1 MITPAPCFSIAG
13 KSARSRRTAGKRLRS
28 SARCHSRSSSTAK
41 PPAGAEV
48 PPTTCTTMSIPP
60 NCFITASATAAQPS
74 AVATFA
80 VTNSSS
86 AERSAGRARAVPRTA
101 APASRSRAA
110 TAWPTP
116 LVAPVTSARRPAS
129 SRILLIGFSQGEF
142 VAFASRRDRR
152 TATGNQ
158 HVRDIAVALGA
169 NGRAAVQ
176 HSLHFVAE
184 ECVGEATLRC
194 AHGIETILKLRR
206 NLERQRRDVLRK
218 LRELRGSYDDRRHP
232 RPVRNPIQCDLGHAA
247 AELLRN
253 GFKLGHDGEIARR
266 EGRQGR
272 VIGALEHLKAACAV
286 LARAILAG
294 EQAVRERRP
303 GHDAHAVL
311 AAERHEFMFD
321 AALRERVFE
330 LKRGE

>member
-1 MITPAPCFSIAG
+1 
-13 KSARSRRTAGKRLRS
+13 
-28 SARCHSRSSSTAK
+28 
-41 PPAGAEV
+41 
-48 PPTTCTTMSIPP
+48 MSIPP
-60 NCFITASATAAQPS
+60 YCCSRAWATAAQPS
-74 AVATFA
+74 AVATFG
-80 VTNSSS
+80 VTNRSS

-184 ECVGEATLRC
+184 ERVGDATLRC
-194 AHGIETILKLRR
+194 AHGIQTILHPTR
-206 NLERQRRDVLRK
+206 NLDRPHPTVLPTPPQ
-218 LRELRGSYDDRRHP
+218 LP
-232 RPVRNPIQCDLGHAA
+232 
-247 AELLRN
+247 
-253 GFKLGHDGEIARR
+253 
-266 EGRQGR
+266 
-272 VIGALEHLKAACAV
+272 
-286 LARAILAG
+286 
-294 EQAVRERRP
+294 
-303 GHDAHAVL
+303 
-311 AAERHEFMFD
+311 
-321 AALRERVFE
+321 
-330 LKRGE
+330 